1 MLSEQLFLTLPPL
14 LPEQEELQ
22 PPVPTVLGSIDY
34 KTWRRRLE
42 RIDEILRQAR
52 VEEAFIRL
60 ALKRRLGE
68 LEERARQNGQS
79 EFGMKEGDQLQFQRI
94 CAVALRT
101 TIARTVTGESYR
113 DFATRLADST
123 LLQWF
128 CRLNRLGPVPIPG
141 KSQLQRYQE
150 LVNEPELRQVVN
162 HLQESVAEPDSPLE
176 LAEELDLETRF
187 LDSTCVR
194 LNIHYPTDW
203 VLLRDATRTLM
214 KATILIRKRGLK
226 VRMKEPTVFLKR
238 MNQLSMEM
246 TKQGRRSGSRKARK
260 KTLRAMKREVKTV
273 AAHARRHRDLL
284 EKRWAETDLGQAEAQ
299 QIIDRIDIIL
309 ERLPYAVKQAHERI
323 IGQRPVLNEEKILSL
338 YEGHAA
344 VYVRGKAGAEVEFG
358 SQLLLAEADCGL
370 ITDWELVC
378 GNPEHDTVLL
388 ERSLERDEQQRVKT
402 VVGDR
407 NFDSKKTRQWL
418 PERGVDNAIAPRD
431 PAALR
436 TRLREARFRELQ
448 QRRGQT
454 EARIAILKNAFLGAP
469 MLAKGHDNQARQ
481 VGWSVLTHNLWL
493 LASLPKRAKQAI
505 RQVH

>member
-42 RIDEILRQAR
+42 RIDEILREAR
-52 VEEAFIRL
+52 VEEAFVRL
-60 ALKRRLGE
+60 ALQRRLGE
-68 LEERARQNGQS
+68 LEQRARQKGQA
-79 EFGMKEGDQLQFQRI
+79 EFGMKDGDQVQFQRT

-113 DFATRLADST
+113 EFATRLADST

-128 CRLNRLGPVPIPG
+128 CHLNRLGPVPIPG

-150 LVNEPELRQVVN
+150 LVNESELRQVVN
-162 HLQESVAEPDSPLE
+162 HLLECAAEPDSPLE
-176 LAEELDLETRF
+176 LAEPLDLETQF
-187 LDSTCVR
+187 LDSTCVK

-214 KATILIRKRGLK
+214 KATMLIRKRGLK
-226 VRMKEPTVFLKR
+226 ARMKEPAVFLKR

-260 KTLRAMKREVKTV
+260 KTLRAMKRAVKMV

-284 EKRWAETDLGQAEAQ
+284 EKRWSETELSEAEAQ
-299 QIIDRIDIIL
+299 RIIDRIDTIL
-309 ERLPYAVKQAHERI
+309 ERLPYAVRQAHERI

-358 SQLLLAEADCGL
+358 SQLLLAEAECGL

-407 NFDSKKTRQWL
+407 NFDSKKTRAWL
-418 PERGVDNAIAPRD
+418 PKRGVDNAIAPRD

-436 TRLREARFRELQ
+436 ARLREGRFRELQ

-469 MLAKGHDNQARQ
+469 MLAKGHDSQARQ

-493 LASLPKRAKQAI
+493 LARLSKREKQAI
-505 RQVH
+505 RTVN

>member
-273 AAHARRHRDLL
+273 AAHARRHR
-284 EKRWAETDLGQAEAQ
+284 ESAGETVGGDGPGPGRGAA
-299 QIIDRIDIIL
+299 DHRPH
-309 ERLPYAVKQAHERI
+309 RHHSGAVAVCGETGARADHR
-323 IGQRPVLNEEKILSL
+323 
-338 YEGHAA
+338 AA
-344 VYVRGKAGAEVEFG
+344 AGAERREDPESVRRARGGLCAGQGGRG
-358 SQLLLAEADCGL
+358 SGVWLA
-370 ITDWELVC
+370 
-378 GNPEHDTVLL
+378 
-388 ERSLERDEQQRVKT
+388 
-402 VVGDR
+402 VVA
-407 NFDSKKTRQWL
+407 
-418 PERGVDNAIAPRD
+418 RG
-431 PAALR
+431 
-436 TRLREARFRELQ
+436 
-448 QRRGQT
+448 
-454 EARIAILKNAFLGAP
+454 
-469 MLAKGHDNQARQ
+469 
-481 VGWSVLTHNLWL
+481 S
-493 LASLPKRAKQAI
+493 
-505 RQVH
+505 